1 VTSPADLRQG
11 AADQDSSNTPPARAP
26 VIGHRLKAIPP
37 CVDEKKVSA
46 MRVLLK
52 ASMDTEK
59 ANEFIRNGTMGKLL
73 QESLEQIK
81 PEAAY
86 FTSDH
91 GKRTAFLVFDMQ
103 DSSQMPVLSEP
114 FFLQLNAE
122 ITYTPVMNVEDV
134 QKGLS
139 QLGR

>member
-1 VTSPADLRQG
+1 MEE
-11 AADQDSSNTPPARAP
+11 
-26 VIGHRLKAIPP
+26 PP
-37 CVDEKKVSA
+37 CIDQKKVSA

-59 ANEFIRNGTMGKLL
+59 ANEAIRNGTLGKLI
-73 QESLEQIK
+73 QEAMEQIK

-86 FTSDH
+86 FTSEN
-91 GKRTAFLVFDMQ
+91 GQRTAYMVFDMQ
-103 DSSQMPVLSEP
+103 DSSQMPVISEP
-114 FFLQLNAE
+114 FFMNLGAK
-122 ITYTPVMNVEDV
+122 ITYTPVMNYEDV

>member
-1 VTSPADLRQG
+1 
-11 AADQDSSNTPPARAP
+11 
-26 VIGHRLKAIPP
+26 
-37 CVDEKKVSA
+37 

-59 ANEFIRNGTMGKLL
+59 ANEAIRNGTMAKLI
-73 QESLEQIK
+73 QESVEQIK

-103 DSSQMPVLSEP
+103 DSSQMPVISEP
-114 FFLQLNAE
+114 FFLNLGAE
-122 ITYTPVMNVEDV
+122 ISYTPVMNIEDV

>member
-1 VTSPADLRQG
+1 
-11 AADQDSSNTPPARAP
+11 
-26 VIGHRLKAIPP
+26 
-37 CVDEKKVSA
+37 

-59 ANEFIRNGTMGKLL
+59 ANEAIRNGTLGKLI

-86 FTSDH
+86 FTSEH
-91 GKRTAFLVFDMQ
+91 GKRTAFLFFDMQ

-122 ITYTPVMNVEDV
+122 VTYTPVMNVEDV

>member
-1 VTSPADLRQG
+1 
-11 AADQDSSNTPPARAP
+11 
-26 VIGHRLKAIPP
+26 
-37 CVDEKKVSA
+37 

-59 ANEFIRNGTMGKLL
+59 ANEAIRNGTLGKLL

-91 GKRTAFLVFDMQ
+91 GKRTAYMVFDMQ

-122 ITYTPVMNVEDV
+122 VTYTPVMNAEDV

>member
-1 VTSPADLRQG
+1 
-11 AADQDSSNTPPARAP
+11 
-26 VIGHRLKAIPP
+26 
-37 CVDEKKVSA
+37 

-59 ANEFIRNGTMGKLL
+59 ANEAIRNGTLGKLI
-73 QESLEQIK
+73 QESVEQIK

-86 FTSDH
+86 FTAEN
-91 GKRTAFLVFDMQ
+91 GQRTAFLVFDMQ
-103 DSSQMPVLSEP
+103 DSSQMPVISEP
-114 FFLQLNAE
+114 FFLQLGAK
-122 ITYTPVMNVEDV
+122 ISYTPIMNLEDV

>member
-1 VTSPADLRQG
+1 MRVGQ
-11 AADQDSSNTPPARAP
+11 
-26 VIGHRLKAIPP
+26 
-37 CVDEKKVSA
+37 EKVSA

-59 ANEFIRNGTMGKLL
+59 ANEAIRNGTLGKLI
-73 QESLEQIK
+73 QESMEQIK

-91 GKRTAFLVFDMQ
+91 GKRTAYVVFDMQ
-103 DSSQMPVLSEP
+103 DSWQMPVISEP
-114 FFLQLNAE
+114 YFLQLGAE
-122 ITYTPVMNVEDV
+122 ISYTPVMNMEDV

>member
-1 VTSPADLRQG
+1 
-11 AADQDSSNTPPARAP
+11 
-26 VIGHRLKAIPP
+26 
-37 CVDEKKVSA
+37 

-59 ANEFIRNGTMGKLL
+59 ANEAIRNGTLGKLI
-73 QESLEQIK
+73 QESMEQIK

-86 FTSDH
+86 FTTDH
-91 GKRTAFLVFDMQ
+91 GKRTAYVFFDMQ
-103 DSSQMPVLSEP
+103 DSWQMPVLSEP
-114 FFLQLNAE
+114 FFLQLGAE
-122 ITYTPVMNVEDV
+122 ISYTPVMNMEDV

>member
-1 VTSPADLRQG
+1 
-11 AADQDSSNTPPARAP
+11 
-26 VIGHRLKAIPP
+26 
-37 CVDEKKVSA
+37 

-59 ANEFIRNGTMGKLL
+59 ANEAIRNGTLGKVI
-73 QESLEQIK
+73 QESMEQIK

-91 GKRTAFLVFDMQ
+91 GKRTAYVVFDMQ
-103 DSSQMPVLSEP
+103 DSWQMPVISEP
-114 FFLQLNAE
+114 YFMQLGAE
-122 ITYTPVMNVEDV
+122 ITYTPVMNMEDV

>member
-1 VTSPADLRQG
+1 
-11 AADQDSSNTPPARAP
+11 
-26 VIGHRLKAIPP
+26 
-37 CVDEKKVSA
+37 

-59 ANEFIRNGTMGKLL
+59 ANEAVRNGTMGKLI

-103 DSSQMPVLSEP
+103 ESSQMPVISEP
-114 FFLQLNAE
+114 FFLQLGAE

-139 QLGR
+139 QIGR

>member
-1 VTSPADLRQG
+1 
-11 AADQDSSNTPPARAP
+11 
-26 VIGHRLKAIPP
+26 
-37 CVDEKKVSA
+37 

-59 ANEFIRNGTMGKLL
+59 ANEAIRNGTMGKLI

-86 FTSDH
+86 FTSEH
-91 GKRTAFLVFDMQ
+91 GKRTAFLFFDMQ

-122 ITYTPVMNVEDV
+122 VTYTPVMNVEDV

>member
-1 VTSPADLRQG
+1 
-11 AADQDSSNTPPARAP
+11 
-26 VIGHRLKAIPP
+26 
-37 CVDEKKVSA
+37 

-59 ANEFIRNGTMGKLL
+59 ANEAIRNGTMTKLI
-73 QESLEQIK
+73 QESVEQIK

-86 FTSDH
+86 FTADN
-91 GKRTAFLVFDMQ
+91 GQRTAFLVFDMQ
-103 DSSQMPVLSEP
+103 DSSQMPVISEP
-114 FFLQLNAE
+114 FFLNLGAK
-122 ITYTPVMNVEDV
+122 ISYTPIMNLEDV

>member
-1 VTSPADLRQG
+1 
-11 AADQDSSNTPPARAP
+11 
-26 VIGHRLKAIPP
+26 
-37 CVDEKKVSA
+37 
-46 MRVLLK
+46 MRVMLK
-52 ASMDTEK
+52 ASLDTEK
-59 ANEFIRNGTMGKLL
+59 ANEAIRNGTMGKLI

-91 GKRTAFLVFDMQ
+91 GKRTAFLFFDMQ

-122 ITYTPVMNVEDV
+122 ISYTPVMNVEDV

>member
-1 VTSPADLRQG
+1 
-11 AADQDSSNTPPARAP
+11 
-26 VIGHRLKAIPP
+26 
-37 CVDEKKVSA
+37 

-59 ANEFIRNGTMGKLL
+59 ANEAIRNGTLAKLI
-73 QESLEQIK
+73 QESVEQIK

-86 FTSDH
+86 FTAED
-91 GKRTAFLVFDMQ
+91 GQRTAFLVFDMQ

-114 FFLQLNAE
+114 FFLNLGAK
-122 ITYTPVMNVEDV
+122 ISYTPIMNLEDV